1 MSSQN
6 ILIIGGS
13 HGIGYEVVRDALK
26 DGHSVWAF
34 SRTVGNLKLSKQ
46 LVHKKFDIL
55 TDAFP
60 LEDLPEV
67 IHALVYC
74 PGTIT
79 LKPFNR
85 LSDADFD
92 TDYQINVKGA
102 VHVIRAVLPRLRKA
116 KPGASVVM
124 FSTVAVQT
132 GMRFHASIAAAKGA
146 VEGLVRSLAAELA
159 PRVRVNAVA
168 PSITDTPLADRILNS
183 ADKVKMSS
191 ERHPLRRVGNPGD
204 IARAVRYLRSDDA
217 GWITGEILHVDGGMT
232 AVRVF

>member
-1 MSSQN
+1 MTERN

-13 HGIGYEVVRDALK
+13 HGIGYEVVRDSLK
-26 DGHSVWAF
+26 DGDSVWVL
-34 SRTVGNLKLSKQ
+34 SRTVGNLTLSER
-46 LVHKKFDIL
+46 LVHRTFDVT
-55 TDAFP
+55 TDTMP
-60 LEDLPEV
+60 REVLPEV
-67 IHALVYC
+67 IHGLVYC

-85 LSDADFD
+85 LNDADFD

-116 KPGASVVM
+116 RPGASVVM

-168 PSITDTPLADRILNS
+168 PSITDTPLAGRLLNS
-183 ADKVKMSS
+183 AEKVKMSA
-191 ERHPLRRVGNPGD
+191 ERHPLRRVGDAGD
-204 IARAVRYLRSDDA
+204 IARAVRYLLNDDA

-232 AVRVF
+232 AVRLF